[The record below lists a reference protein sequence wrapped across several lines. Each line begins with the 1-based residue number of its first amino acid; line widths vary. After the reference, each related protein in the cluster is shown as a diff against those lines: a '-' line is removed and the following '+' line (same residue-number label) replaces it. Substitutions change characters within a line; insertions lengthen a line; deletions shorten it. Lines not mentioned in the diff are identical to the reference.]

1 MLVFVLVL
9 SACQVRFQADVVTDR
24 RGAGTL
30 QLRVDVD
37 RELAGRLREAGVDLL
52 AGLDEL
58 RAAAPAWTIDAPSQ
72 NDSAVD
78 TEGPDAE
85 RLSLRLQTAF
95 SGPEEFA
102 ALTDGLNSALGP
114 EDARLFEG
122 LRLRRTEDG
131 GVAFS
136 GRIGVLLPAAP
147 GVRGVGVAFGS
158 PELRQLLLA
167 VHGDELL
174 RFQLR
179 LTLPALPRQH
189 DADEV
194 DGRRLT
200 WTAPIDSLREVSAV
214 SEVPPR
220 GWQPPVAGLVGLAAT
235 APPAVLMMR
244 RRRRRVGLLEEV
256 VQLGSI
262 ASDGRER
269 IEIPRSLR

>member
-1 MLVFVLVL
+1 ML

-24 RGAGTL
+24 RAAGTL

-37 RELAGRLREAGVDLL
+37 RELAGRLRDAGVDLL

-58 RAAAPAWTIDAPSQ
+58 RAAAPAWTIEAPSQ
-72 NDSAVD
+72 SDP
-78 TEGPDAE
+78 TDAGGQDDGS
-85 RLSLRLQTAF
+85 LSLRFQTRF

-102 ALTDGLNSALGP
+102 ALTDGLNSALDG

-122 LRLRRTEDG
+122 LRLRRTEEG
-131 GVAFS
+131 AVAFS
-136 GRIGVLLPAAP
+136 GRVGVLLPAAP
-147 GVRGVGVAFGS
+147 GARGVGVGFGA
-158 PELRQLLLA
+158 PALQQLLA
-167 VHGDELL
+167 SHGDELL

-179 LTLPALPRQH
+179 LTLPALPAQH

-200 WTAPIDSLREVSAV
+200 WTAPIGRMREVSAV

-220 GWQPPVAGLVGLAAT
+220 GWTPPVAGLVGLAAT
-235 APPAVLMMR
+235 APPAVLVAR
-244 RRRRRVGLLEEV
+244 RRRRRGGILEEV
-256 VQLGSI
+256 VQLGSL
-262 ASDGRER
+262 STEGRPT